1 MIKHSQNS
9 KKIQELAA
17 SYALGA
23 LGKRETKEFEKL
35 LKEGLEVSKTELEGF
50 RGVVDMLAY
59 GVSPIAPSPGLKNRL
74 LSRVRRDAHLKDKP
88 SRYPGFSIVR
98 ASEGEWKEIAKGV
111 SLKLL
116 FVDREKG
123 YGTALVRMRPG
134 VSFPKHRHAETEE
147 CYVLDGDIE
156 MGGQSYKTGDYI
168 RAEAGTIHE
177 SIYSK
182 DGCTLLILSSQ
193 RNEIIE

>member
-1 MIKHSQNS
+1 MIKRAHNS
-9 KKIQELAA
+9 KRVQELAA

-23 LGKRETKEFEKL
+23 LGKRETQEFERL
-35 LKEGLEVSKTELEGF
+35 LKEGLEVSKTELKGF
-50 RGVVDMLAY
+50 RVVINMLGY
-59 GVSPIAPSPGLKNRL
+59 GVSPITPSPSLKNRL
-74 LSRVRRDAHLKDKP
+74 LNRVRRDAHLKDKP

-116 FVDREKG
+116 FVDKEKG
-123 YGTALVRMRPG
+123 YGTTLVRMRPG

-156 MGGQSYKTGDYI
+156 TGGQTYKAGDYI

-177 SIYSK
+177 GIYSK